1 MSAVFILMVIMHL
14 LIVMYNNMS
23 DNSISFEEQY
33 FYETNAGNSMG
44 KLCFWMFVLKTDLYS
59 FMGFF
64 FSIYTQYVSVHTED
78 KAHSYLPHP
87 TLPILNG

>member
-1 MSAVFILMVIMHL
+1 MVIMHL

-64 FSIYTQYVSVHTED
+64 SLYTYNMCLYTQRTRHTLI
-78 KAHSYLPHP
+78 YLIQH
-87 TLPILNG
+87 LLF